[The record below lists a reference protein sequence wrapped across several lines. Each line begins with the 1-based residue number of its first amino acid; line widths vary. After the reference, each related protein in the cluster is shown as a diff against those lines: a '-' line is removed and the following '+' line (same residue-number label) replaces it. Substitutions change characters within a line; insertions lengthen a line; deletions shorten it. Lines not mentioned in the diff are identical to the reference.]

1 MSEKVTVYD
10 FEVVLEPEKEGGYH
24 IYAPAIKGC
33 HSYGQTREEAL
44 ENIADAI
51 QGCLAALK
59 KHGHKIPERE
69 VVRAEEFMQLL

>member
-1 MSEKVTVYD
+1 MGEKVTVYD

-44 ENIADAI
+44 ENIADGI

-69 VVRAEEFMQLL
+69 VVRVEVKEST

>member
-1 MSEKVTVYD
+1 MGEKVTVYD
-10 FEVVLEPEKEGGYH
+10 FEVVLEPEEEGGYH
-24 IYAPAIKGC
+24 VYAPGINGC
-33 HSYGQTREEAL
+33 HSYGRTREQAL

-69 VVRAEEFMQLL
+69 RVRVEAKEPT